1 MASFWDYFTEIS
13 DDDEE
18 KPKSSFWESFT
29 ATDAPDAETVQS
41 VKADPCA
48 ICFDEDMVYW
58 AMRNIPVTEAVKHF
72 LICGAIGTGKTTVI
86 DLFLQSIAP
95 RFKPGRKK
103 PEQLIIFDAKCDII
117 PRLAS
122 LGFSLDK
129 DSEKTNIWL
138 LNPYDERSATW
149 SIAEAVKSPMMAQ
162 HFAALLVPEE
172 KNSNAPFFWTAS
184 RQLVYAVLLAL
195 NRIDGTDWS
204 LRDLLCALSSR
215 ERISQITEMH
225 PRAKEIASAV
235 LSDTQHSSG
244 VISTLATKLSPLE
257 QVAALW
263 HKPPKDR
270 PFSISKFLK
279 RPGVLILGNDPLLR
293 ESLWPIN
300 AMLLNSLSK
309 HILRGPEVKVPKH
322 WFVLDEFTAMEK
334 VDSIQE
340 LVNRGRSKGASVLIG
355 LQGIDRVNELYLET
369 GANDLLEQLANKT
382 FLRAGGPKT
391 GEWIE
396 RYFGKYRC
404 TEPVYSES
412 WSRSS
417 GPSGQSNTGQSGSVQ
432 YQTVER
438 SVFLS
443 SFFMDL
449 PFTGP
454 GLPLMSV
461 SDIPSLQK
469 TLITRRWF
477 DDINSWR
484 KRLDKKT
491 KALRPR
497 ESDMD
502 QTLEAWD
509 ETEEGRFCGPGKELA
524 KERAMKKAR
533 NDARKEARAAKRQ
546 AEKDASK
553 ASPGPG
559 SEANPDRPPMATRD
573 DVSSSTKKPKW
584 NGGIP

>member
-18 KPKSSFWESFT
+18 KPKSSFWENFT

-72 LICGAIGTGKTTVI
+72 LVCGAIGTGKTTVI

-122 LGFSLDK
+122 LGFSLDE
-129 DSEKTNIWL
+129 DSKKTNIWL
-138 LNPYDERSATW
+138 LNPYDKRSATW

-172 KNSNAPFFWTAS
+172 RNSNAPFFWTAS

-195 NRIDGTDWS
+195 NRIDKTDWS

-225 PRAKEIASAV
+225 PRAKEIAAAV

-263 HKPPKDR
+263 HKPPQER
-270 PFSISKFLK
+270 SFSIPTFLE

-404 TEPVYSES
+404 TEPVYTEG

-417 GPSGQSNTGQSGSVQ
+417 GPPGQSNTGQSGSVQ
-432 YQTVER
+432 YSTVER
-438 SVFLS
+438 SILLA

-484 KRLDKKT
+484 KPPDEDT
-491 KALRPR
+491 DALQPR
-497 ESDMD
+497 ENDMD

-509 ETEEGRFCGPGKELA
+509 EVDVGRFCGPGKRAAE
-524 KERAMKKAR
+524 ERAK
-533 NDARKEARAAKRQ
+533 KEATEAKRQ
-546 AEKDASK
+546 TAKDTATNE
-553 ASPGPG
+553 AAPGA
-559 SEANPDRPPMATRD
+559 EANPDRPPLATRD
-573 DVSSSTKKPKW
+573 DVSPSTRKRNR
-584 NGGIP
+584 NGGTS

>member
-18 KPKSSFWESFT
+18 KPKSSFWENFT

-72 LICGAIGTGKTTVI
+72 LVCGAIGTGKTTVI

-122 LGFSLDK
+122 LGFSLDE
-129 DSEKTNIWL
+129 DSKKTNIWL
-138 LNPYDERSATW
+138 LNPYDKRSATW

-172 KNSNAPFFWTAS
+172 RNSNAPFFWTAS

-195 NRIDGTDWS
+195 NRIDKTDWS

-225 PRAKEIASAV
+225 PRAKEIAAAV

-263 HKPPKDR
+263 HKPPQDR
-270 PFSISKFLK
+270 SFSIPKFLE

-404 TEPVYSES
+404 TEPVYTEG

-417 GPSGQSNTGQSGSVQ
+417 GPPGQSNTGQSGSVQ
-432 YQTVER
+432 YSTVER
-438 SVFLS
+438 SILLA

-484 KRLDKKT
+484 KPPDEDT
-491 KALRPR
+491 DALQPR
-497 ESDMD
+497 ENDMD

-509 ETEEGRFCGPGKELA
+509 EVDVGRFCGPGKRAAE
-524 KERAMKKAR
+524 ERAK
-533 NDARKEARAAKRQ
+533 KEATEAKRQ
-546 AEKDASK
+546 TAKDTATNE
-553 ASPGPG
+553 AAPGA
-559 SEANPDRPPMATRD
+559 EANPDRPPLATRD
-573 DVSSSTKKPKW
+573 DVSPSTKKRNR
-584 NGGIP
+584 NGGTS

>member
-1 MASFWDYFTEIS
+1 MAPFWDYFTEIS

-18 KPKSSFWESFT
+18 KPKSSFWEYFT
-29 ATDAPDAETVQS
+29 ASDAPDAETVQS
-41 VKADPCA
+41 VNADPCA
-48 ICFDEDMVYW
+48 ISFDEDMVYW

-72 LICGAIGTGKTTVI
+72 LVCGAIGTGKTTTI

-95 RFKPGRKK
+95 RFKPGRNTS
-103 PEQLIIFDAKCDII
+103 EQLIIFDAKCDII
-117 PRLAS
+117 PKLAS
-122 LGFSLDK
+122 LGFSLDE

-138 LNPYDERSATW
+138 LNPYDKRGATW
-149 SIAEAVKSPMMAQ
+149 AIAEAVKSPLMAR
-162 HFAALLVPEE
+162 HFATLLVPEE
-172 KNSNAPFFWTAS
+172 KNSTAPFFWSAS

-195 NRIDGTDWS
+195 NRIAGTDWT
-204 LRDLLCALSSR
+204 LRDLLCALISR
-215 ERISQITEMH
+215 ERISAVTEIH
-225 PRAKEIASAV
+225 PRAKELASAV

-244 VISTLATKLSPLE
+244 VISTLATKLAPLE
-257 QVAALW
+257 EVAKLW
-263 HKPPKDR
+263 HNPPQVR
-270 PFSISKFLK
+270 SFSISKFLK

-300 AMLLNSLSK
+300 AMLLTSLSK

-322 WFVLDEFTAMEK
+322 WFVLDEFAAMEK
-334 VDSIQE
+334 VASIQE

-369 GANDLLEQLANKT
+369 GANDLLEQLSNKT

-391 GEWIE
+391 AEWIE

-438 SVFLS
+438 SIFLA

-454 GLPLMSV
+454 GLPLVSV
-461 SDIPSLQK
+461 SDIPSLHK

-477 DDINSWR
+477 DAINSWR
-484 KRLDKKT
+484 KPPDKDTDALQAREEDLDQ
-491 KALRPR
+491 ALEPWDKV
-497 ESDMD
+497 E
-502 QTLEAWD
+502 EA
-509 ETEEGRFCGPGKELA
+509 RFCGPGRRAA
-524 KERAMKKAR
+524 KERARKEAR
-533 NDARKEARAAKRQ
+533 NAARKEARAAKKQ
-546 AEKDASK
+546 AEKHAAK
-553 ASPGPG
+553 ASPGRG
-559 SEANPDRPPMATRD
+559 ARANPDRSSMATRAD
-573 DVSSSTKKPKW
+573 LSPSTKKPNW
-584 NGGIP
+584 NGGTS

>member
-18 KPKSSFWESFT
+18 KPKSSFWEYFT
-29 ATDAPDAETVQS
+29 TSEAPDAETVQS
-41 VKADPCA
+41 VQASPCA
-48 ICFDEDMVYW
+48 LHFNEDMVYW
-58 AMRNIPVTEAVKHF
+58 AMRNIPVTEAMKHF
-72 LICGAIGTGKTTVI
+72 LVCGAIGTGKTTTV

-95 RFKPGRKK
+95 RFKPGRQT

-122 LGFSLDK
+122 LGFSLDE
-129 DSEKTNIWL
+129 DSKKTNIWL

-149 SIAEAVKSPMMAQ
+149 SIAEAVKSPLMAQ
-162 HFAALLVPEE
+162 HFAVLLVPEE
-172 KNSNAPFFWTAS
+172 KNSNAPFWWTAA

-195 NRIDGTDWS
+195 NRIDGTAWS

-215 ERISQITEMH
+215 ERISRITEMH

-235 LSDTQHSSG
+235 LSDTLHSSG

-263 HKPPKDR
+263 HKPPQAR
-270 PFSISKFLK
+270 SFSISKFLE

-300 AMLLNSLSK
+300 AMLLKSLSK
-309 HILRGPEVKVPKH
+309 QILRGPEVKVPKH
-322 WFVLDEFTAMEK
+322 WFVLDEFTAMER

-391 GEWIE
+391 AEWIE

-417 GPSGQSNTGQSGSVQ
+417 GPRGESNTGQSGSVQ

-438 SVFLS
+438 SIFLA

-454 GLPLMSV
+454 GLPLVSV
-461 SDIPSLQK
+461 SDIPSLHK

-484 KRLDKKT
+484 KPPDDST
-491 KALRPR
+491 DALQPR
-497 ESDMD
+497 EGDMD

-509 ETEEGRFCGPGKELA
+509 KVEEGRFCGAGKRAA
-524 KERAMKKAR
+524 KEQAKKKAK
-533 NDARKEARAAKRQ
+533 NAARKKAVKAKRQ
-546 AEKDASK
+546 AAKDAAK
-553 ASPGPG
+553 KEAASGA
-559 SEANPDRPPMATRD
+559 EANPDRPPMATRG
-573 DVSSSTKKPKW
+573 DVSASTKKPNW
-584 NGGIP
+584 NGGTS

>member
-18 KPKSSFWESFT
+18 KPKSSFWENFT

-41 VKADPCA
+41 VQASPCA
-48 ICFDEDMVYW
+48 LHFNEDMVYW
-58 AMRNIPVTEAVKHF
+58 AMRNIPITEAVKHF
-72 LICGAIGTGKTTVI
+72 LVCGAIGTGKTTVI

-95 RFKPGRKK
+95 RFKPGRTR

-122 LGFSLDK
+122 LGFSLDE
-129 DSEKTNIWL
+129 DSKKTNIWL
-138 LNPYDERSATW
+138 LNPYDQRSATW
-149 SIAEAVKSPMMAQ
+149 SIAEAVKSPVMAQ

-172 KNSNAPFFWTAS
+172 RNSNAPFFWTAS
-184 RQLVYAVLLAL
+184 RQLVYAALLAL
-195 NRIDGTDWS
+195 NRIDKTDWS

-215 ERISQITEMH
+215 ERILQITEMH
-225 PRAKEIASAV
+225 PRAREIAAAV
-235 LSDTQHSSG
+235 LSDTQHSSS

-263 HKPPKDR
+263 HKPPQER
-270 PFSISKFLK
+270 SFSISKFLE

-404 TEPVYSES
+404 TEPVYTEG

-417 GPSGQSNTGQSGSVQ
+417 GPPGQSNTGQSGSVQ

-438 SVFLS
+438 STLLA

-454 GLPLMSV
+454 GLPLVSV
-461 SDIPSLQK
+461 SDVPSLQK

-484 KRLDKKT
+484 KPPDEDT
-491 KALRPR
+491 DALQPR
-497 ESDMD
+497 ENDMD

-509 ETEEGRFCGPGKELA
+509 DVDVGRFCGPGKRAAE
-524 KERAMKKAR
+524 ERAK
-533 NDARKEARAAKRQ
+533 KEATEAKRQ
-546 AEKDASK
+546 TAKDTATNEADLGAEAK
-553 ASPGPG
+553 
-559 SEANPDRPPMATRD
+559 PDRPPMATRD
-573 DVSSSTKKPKW
+573 DVSPSTKRRNR
-584 NGGIP
+584 NGGSP

>member
-1 MASFWDYFTEIS
+1 MTSFLDYFTEIR
-13 DDDEE
+13 DDDGDKSE
-18 KPKSSFWESFT
+18 SSFWEYFT
-29 ATDAPDAETVQS
+29 AVGAPDAGTVQS
-41 VKADPCA
+41 IKVSPCA
-48 ICFDEDMVYW
+48 VVFDENMVYW
-58 AMRNIPVTEAVKHF
+58 AMRNIPVSEAVKHF
-72 LICGAIGTGKTTVI
+72 LVCGAIGTGKTTII

-95 RFKPGRKK
+95 RFRTGRKS

-122 LGFSLDK
+122 LGFSLNE
-129 DSEKTNIWL
+129 DSEKSNVWL
-138 LNPYDERSATW
+138 LNPYDKRSATW
-149 SIAEAVKSPMMAQ
+149 SIAEAVGSPLMAQ

-195 NRIDGTDWS
+195 NRLAGTDWS

-215 ERISQITEMH
+215 ERISHLTEMH

-235 LSDTQHSSG
+235 LSDKQHSSG

-263 HKPPKDR
+263 HKPPQHQ
-270 PFSISKFLK
+270 PFSIATFLEK
-279 RPGVLILGNDPLLR
+279 PGVLILGNDPLLR

-309 HILRGPEVKVPKH
+309 HILRGPEVKAPRH

-334 VDSIQE
+334 VASIQE

-404 TEPVYSES
+404 TEPVYTES
-412 WSRSS
+412 WSRSD
-417 GPSGQSNTGQSGSVQ
+417 GPSGQSNTGQSGSIQ
-432 YQTVER
+432 YQTTER
-438 SVFLS
+438 SVLLA
-443 SFFMDL
+443 SFFMNL

-454 GLPLMSV
+454 GLPLVSV

-469 TLITRRWF
+469 TLITQRWF

-484 KRLDKKT
+484 KPPDENT
-491 KALRPR
+491 DALQPR

-509 ETEEGRFCGPGKELA
+509 EVEEARFCGPGKKAA
-524 KERAMKKAR
+524 KERDRKDAKNA
-533 NDARKEARAAKRQ
+533 ARKEARDAKRQ
-546 AEKDASK
+546 ETKEASK
-553 ASPGPG
+553 NAAGPG
-559 SEANPDRPPMATRD
+559 ADHNRPPMATRD
-573 DVSSSTKKPKW
+573 DVSPSPKKPNW
-584 NGGIP
+584 NE

>member
-18 KPKSSFWESFT
+18 KPKSSFWENFT

-72 LICGAIGTGKTTVI
+72 LVCGAIGTGKTTVI

-122 LGFSLDK
+122 LGFSLDE
-129 DSEKTNIWL
+129 DSKKTNIWL
-138 LNPYDERSATW
+138 LNPYDKRSATW

-172 KNSNAPFFWTAS
+172 RNSNAPFFWTAS

-195 NRIDGTDWS
+195 NRIDKTDWS

-225 PRAKEIASAV
+225 PRAKEIAAAV

-263 HKPPKDR
+263 HKPPQDR
-270 PFSISKFLK
+270 SFSIPKFLE

-404 TEPVYSES
+404 TEPVYTEG

-417 GPSGQSNTGQSGSVQ
+417 GPPGQSNTGQSGSVQ
-432 YQTVER
+432 YSTVER
-438 SVFLS
+438 SILLA

-484 KRLDKKT
+484 KPPDEDT
-491 KALRPR
+491 DALQPR
-497 ESDMD
+497 ENDMD

-509 ETEEGRFCGPGKELA
+509 EVDVGRFCGPGKRAAE
-524 KERAMKKAR
+524 ERAK
-533 NDARKEARAAKRQ
+533 KEATEAKRQ
-546 AEKDASK
+546 TAKDTATNE
-553 ASPGPG
+553 AAPGA
-559 SEANPDRPPMATRD
+559 EANPDRPPLATRD
-573 DVSSSTKKPKW
+573 DVSPSTRKRNR
-584 NGGIP
+584 NGGTS

>member
-1 MASFWDYFTEIS
+1 MASFWDYFTAITDE
-13 DDDEE
+13 DD
-18 KPKSSFWESFT
+18 KPPSPFWEYFT
-29 ATDAPDAETVQS
+29 AVGAPDAETVQS
-41 VKADPCA
+41 VKASPCA
-48 ICFDEDMVYW
+48 IVFDEDMVYW

-72 LICGAIGTGKTTVI
+72 LVCGAIGTGKTTLI

-95 RFKPGRKK
+95 RFKPGRKT

-117 PRLAS
+117 PRLAT
-122 LGFSLDK
+122 LGFSLDE
-129 DSEKTNIWL
+129 DSKKTNIWL
-138 LNPYDERSATW
+138 LNPFDARSATW
-149 SIAEAVKSPMMAQ
+149 SIAEAVRSPLMAQ

-195 NRIDGTDWS
+195 NRLAGTDWS
-204 LRDLLCALSSR
+204 LRDLLSALSSR
-215 ERISQITEMH
+215 ERISEITEMH

-263 HKPPKDR
+263 HKPPQDR
-270 PFSISKFLK
+270 SFSISNFLE

-300 AMLLNSLSK
+300 AMLLKSLSK
-309 HILRGPEVKVPKH
+309 QILRGPEVKVPKH

-355 LQGIDRVNELYLET
+355 VQGMDRLNELYFET

-382 FLRAGGPKT
+382 FLRAGGPRT
-391 GEWIE
+391 AEWIE

-412 WSRSS
+412 WSRSD
-417 GPSGQSNTGQSGSVQ
+417 GPSGQSNTGQSGSIQ
-432 YQTVER
+432 YQTVDR
-438 SVFLS
+438 SILLA

-454 GLPLMSV
+454 GLPLISV

-469 TLITRRWF
+469 TLITQRWF

-484 KRLDKKT
+484 RPPDEDT
-491 KALRPR
+491 DALQPR
-497 ESDMD
+497 ESAMD

-509 ETEEGRFCGPGKELA
+509 EVEVARFCGPGKHAA
-524 KERAMKKAR
+524 KER
-533 NDARKEARAAKRQ
+533 ARKEARNAARKEAREAKGQAGKDGAKR
-546 AEKDASK
+546 ATGVGAD
-553 ASPGPG
+553 
-559 SEANPDRPPMATRD
+559 ANPNRPPMATRD
-573 DVSSSTKKPKW
+573 DVSPSTKQPNW
-584 NGGIP
+584 NGGTP